1 MSILVLYSI
10 IKTILRIDMKQ
21 HLSPTE
27 SHQTGTCLINT
38 KTEFFLGQTGF
49 ALAFLPIGL
58 IELTLWNAGT
68 ENL

>member
-1 MSILVLYSI
+1 
-10 IKTILRIDMKQ
+10 MKQ
-21 HLSPTE
+21 HLSLTE